1 MVLMNL
7 YQFLEMHPN
16 LQVTICYLPDMSRY
30 CVETYDA
37 AKDETQQ
44 FLFTKESLDASVL
57 SYEHVIVAALRSRYL
72 KEIDKYANEKVD
84 PNDTVHISDEALGY
98 QE

>member
-37 AKDETQQ
+37 AKDETRQ

-57 SYEHVIVAALRSRYL
+57 SYEYVIVAALRS
-72 KEIDKYANEKVD
+72 
-84 PNDTVHISDEALGY
+84 
-98 QE
+98 